1 MGNASDAE
9 IAVESLLNLSGN
21 HGNAR
26 TSYGDELQDVASSH
40 APVPKLARLLRD
52 GKGKFIYVGDS
63 ANLSFLQNIR
73 RLVKS
78 SIGDCALTTD
88 PLRHALVER
97 KTTTNPTPYGGSNEH
112 SEHKPSLSEAK
123 ELVQQYLVATS
134 GVLDLF
140 DPVDIVEHLSAWAND
155 ASKETDFTSS
165 IYYLVLAI
173 GAQVRPGDGGENLA
187 EAYFTRGRHL
197 VASNFMDDPSV
208 FTIQSYAL
216 ITMYMMII
224 CRRNGAFMNL
234 GIAVR
239 AAYALG
245 LHRSDIS
252 GLFEARERRTRERVW
267 KSLRILDIFL
277 SASLGRPPATS
288 EVDGGHVS
296 WTKPSRDYEDIH
308 IDGLSLSAMLRIC
321 FIFERILNEVYC
333 RREVTAHLVESI
345 SQQYREW
352 TLEFPGSLK
361 VDGLEQGDGSPF
373 AKLHQKIGI
382 THLKSSYF
390 WSIILL
396 TRPFLVFKVSSHL
409 KQKRKERVVD
419 EPALHSPTQT
429 FADAC
434 VDSAVRS
441 MEIVHDLCQTP
452 NIPKRLP
459 MLVNSVFI
467 STLVFGIACFG
478 DFDKT
483 FPVINGLNQA
493 KVLLEGFARY
503 DPLARRYRQITEYL
517 HQAASEHIGRRDR
530 EQMQQRRQDVSYIFG
545 NISAES
551 MPNKL
556 DPELMAA
563 PLTPTSQQIAE
574 KQDGQRN
581 LHNGGI
587 GDMLYQQRSAESQ
600 SATMFSQGPSIT
612 TSGVLA
618 TASQPDALDSYES
631 TDPMGGHLP
640 SFMSPDSS
648 GIPSNPSYGDEFPLF
663 SLLTDFD
670 PMMPDPFL
678 ISTE

>member
-1 MGNASDAE
+1 VGNASDAE

-21 HGNAR
+21 RGNTRA
-26 TSYGDELQDVASSH
+26 SYGEESQDDASSH

-52 GKGKFIYVGDS
+52 GKGKFMYVGDS

-78 SIGDCALTTD
+78 SIGDCSLTTD
-88 PLRHALVER
+88 PLRHALVENMP
-97 KTTTNPTPYGGSNEH
+97 TTNSTSYGAPSGHTEL
-112 SEHKPSLSEAK
+112 KPGLSEAK
-123 ELVQQYLVATS
+123 ELVQQYLAATS

-140 DPVDIVEHLSAWAND
+140 DPVDIVEHLVAWAND

-216 ITMYMMII
+216 ITMYMIV

-252 GLFEARERRTRERVW
+252 SLFEARERRTRERVW

-382 THLKSSYF
+382 AHLKSSYY

-409 KQKRKERVVD
+409 KQKRKERVIE

-441 MEIVHDLCQTP
+441 MEIVHELCQIP

-459 MLVNSVFI
+459 TLVNSVFI

-478 DFDKT
+478 DFDKS

-493 KVLLEGFARY
+493 KTLLEGFARY

-517 HQAASEHIGRRDR
+517 HQAANEYIRRRDQ

-545 NISAES
+545 NISAEN
-551 MPNKL
+551 MQNKL

-563 PLTPTSQQIAE
+563 PLTPPSQQIPE
-574 KQDGQRN
+574 KEDGQKT

-587 GDMLYQQRSAESQ
+587 GDMFYQQRAAENQ
-600 SATMFSQGPSIT
+600 SNGTFSQGPSIT

-618 TASQPDALDSYES
+618 TASQPDTMESYDSTE
-631 TDPMGGHLP
+631 PMGGQFPDFL
-640 SFMSPDSS
+640 SPDSS

-678 ISTE
+678 ISSG

>member
-1 MGNASDAE
+1 VGNASDAE

-21 HGNAR
+21 RSNAKA
-26 TSYGDELQDVASSH
+26 SYGEESQDDASSH

-52 GKGKFIYVGDS
+52 GKGKFMYVGDS

-88 PLRHALVER
+88 PLRHALVES
-97 KTTTNPTPYGGSNEH
+97 KTTMNPTPYGGSNSHTEP
-112 SEHKPSLSEAK
+112 KPSLSEAK
-123 ELVQQYLVATS
+123 ELVQQYLAATS

-140 DPVDIVEHLSAWAND
+140 DPVDIMEHLSAWANN
-155 ASKETDFTSS
+155 ASKDTDFTSS

-173 GAQVRPGDGGENLA
+173 GAQVRAGEGGENLA

-224 CRRNGAFMNL
+224 CRRNGADMNL

-288 EVDGGHVS
+288 EVDGGNVS

-308 IDGLSLSAMLRIC
+308 IDGLSLSAVLRIC
-321 FIFERILNEVYC
+321 FIFERILNQVYC

-361 VDGLEQGDGSPF
+361 VDGLEQRDGSPF

-382 THLKSSYF
+382 THLKSSYY

-409 KQKRKERVVD
+409 KQKRKERVIE

-441 MEIVHDLCQTP
+441 MEIVHELCQTP

-483 FPVINGLNQA
+483 FPVIDGLNQA
-493 KVLLEGFARY
+493 KTLLEGFARY

-517 HQAASEHIGRRDR
+517 HQAANEYIGRRDH

-545 NISAES
+545 NIAAET

-563 PLTPTSQQIAE
+563 PLTPTSQQVPE
-574 KQDGQRN
+574 KQDAQKS
-581 LHNGGI
+581 LHSGGI
-587 GDMLYQQRSAESQ
+587 GDMFYHQRPTDSQ
-600 SATMFSQGPSIT
+600 SNGIFSQGPSIT

-618 TASQPDALDSYES
+618 TASQPDALDSYDS
-631 TDPMGGHLP
+631 TEPMGGHFP
-640 SFMSPDSS
+640 NFMSPDSS

-678 ISTE
+678 ISPR

>member
-1 MGNASDAE
+1 VGNASDAE

-21 HGNAR
+21 RGNAK
-26 TSYGDELQDVASSH
+26 TSYGEESQDDASSH

-52 GKGKFIYVGDS
+52 GKGKFMYVGDS

-78 SIGDCALTTD
+78 SIGDCSLTTD
-88 PLRHALVER
+88 PLRHALVESM
-97 KTTTNPTPYGGSNEH
+97 TTTDPAPYGAHTGYNEP
-112 SEHKPSLSEAK
+112 KPNLSEAK
-123 ELVQQYLVATS
+123 ELVQQYLAATS

-140 DPVDIVEHLSAWAND
+140 DPTDMVEHLSAWAND
-155 ASKETDFTSS
+155 TSKETDFTSS

-382 THLKSSYF
+382 THLKSSYY

-396 TRPFLVFKVSSHL
+396 TRPFLVFKISSHL
-409 KQKRKERVVD
+409 KQKRKERVVE

-441 MEIVHDLCQTP
+441 LEIVHELCQIP

-493 KVLLEGFARY
+493 KKLLEGFARY

-517 HQAASEHIGRRDR
+517 HQAANEYIGRRDQ

-545 NISAES
+545 NISADT

-556 DPELMAA
+556 DPELTAA
-563 PLTPTSQQIAE
+563 PLTPTSQQIPE
-574 KQDGQRN
+574 KQDAQKS

-587 GDMLYQQRSAESQ
+587 GDMFYYQRPAESQ
-600 SATMFSQGPSIT
+600 SNGMFSQGPSIT

-618 TASQPDALDSYES
+618 TGSQPDALDSYDS
-631 TDPMGGHLP
+631 TDPMGDHFP
-640 SFMSPDSS
+640 NFMSPGSS
-648 GIPSNPSYGDEFPLF
+648 GIPSNPSFGDEFPLF
-663 SLLTDFD
+663 SLLTDLD

-678 ISTE
+678 ISPG

>member
-21 HGNAR
+21 RGNAR
-26 TSYGDELQDVASSH
+26 TSYGEESQDDASSH

-52 GKGKFIYVGDS
+52 GKGKFMYVGDS

-78 SIGDCALTTD
+78 SIGDCSLTTD
-88 PLRHALVER
+88 PLRHALVESM
-97 KTTTNPTPYGGSNEH
+97 TTTNSTPYGASRSHTEQQPGL
-112 SEHKPSLSEAK
+112 PEAK
-123 ELVQQYLVATS
+123 ELAQQYLAATS

-140 DPVDIVEHLSAWAND
+140 DSVDIMEHLSAWSSD
-155 ASKETDFTSS
+155 ASTETDFTSS

-173 GAQVRPGDGGENLA
+173 GAQVRPGDGGEKLA

-252 GLFEARERRTRERVW
+252 SLFEARERRTRERVW

-361 VDGLEQGDGSPF
+361 VDGLEQDDGSPF

-382 THLKSSYF
+382 THLKSSYY

-409 KQKRKERVVD
+409 KQKRKERVVE

-441 MEIVHDLCQTP
+441 LEIVHELCRIP
-452 NIPKRLP
+452 DIPKRLP
-459 MLVNSVFI
+459 MLVNSIFI

-493 KVLLEGFARY
+493 KALLEGFARY

-517 HQAASEHIGRRDR
+517 HQAANEYIGRRDQ

-545 NISAES
+545 NISAEP

-556 DPELMAA
+556 DPEVMAA
-563 PLTPTSQQIAE
+563 PLTPPSQQIPE
-574 KQDGQRN
+574 KHEMQKT

-587 GDMLYQQRSAESQ
+587 SDMFYQQRPAESQ
-600 SATMFSQGPSIT
+600 SNGIFSHGPSIT

-618 TASQPDALDSYES
+618 TASQPDDMQSYDSTEA
-631 TDPMGGHLP
+631 
-640 SFMSPDSS
+640 MSSHFSNFLSPGSS

-678 ISTE
+678 VSPG